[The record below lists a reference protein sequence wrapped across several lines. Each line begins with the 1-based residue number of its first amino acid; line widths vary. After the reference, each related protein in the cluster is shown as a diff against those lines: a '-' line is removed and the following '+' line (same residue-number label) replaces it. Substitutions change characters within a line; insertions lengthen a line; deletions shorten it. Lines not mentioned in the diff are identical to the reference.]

1 MRDFPPLVTA
11 WTERSTGSTDRTVP
25 DTRSPGRLLWWFVR
39 NQGLLFVACSL
50 LSLAWVLPAAASP
63 WVLGKAVDEG
73 IVPADTGRLTLWVL
87 VLLGVTVIGAGS
99 GVLYHTAVVRSWL
112 VALYGTVSLVT
123 HKSVI
128 LGHVL
133 PRRVPTGEVL
143 SVAGSDSDQFGGF
156 LEIVTHTIGQ
166 LIAYIAIAVIVLRIN
181 LELGLVILLV
191 APLLVLTSAPLLRPM
206 GNAQTR
212 ERTRDSELTGRAT
225 DIVAGLRILRG
236 IGGER
241 IFGDNYARQSQRVRE
256 AGVRAGAWQALVEAM
271 GVLLSGMFVVALM
284 WLGIREVRSGDLQ
297 IGELIMF
304 LGYALFL
311 LQPIRSFFF
320 LAQKSTRAIVSAR
333 KTASVLGQA
342 APWPQDRNAYLDP
355 DQPITDEESGVQ
367 IRPGSLTLVVSASP
381 DDSAA
386 LADRLGRYLPRESDP
401 PEMDG
406 DEDARGRQ
414 AALARRRAKEQRE
427 AIERRDTE
435 RAADTW
441 GVTVGS
447 IDLAQVDLAE
457 VRRTI
462 LVSDTSAF
470 VFAGTLQDAIDPHG
484 VCTREQAE
492 AALRAASAEDV
503 YDITPGGWQGVLDE
517 RGRGLSGGQRQR
529 LVLARALAQDPPVL
543 VLVEPT
549 SAVDAHTE
557 ARIAERLGAHRRGR
571 TTVVMS
577 ASPLLLHHADEVV
590 FLVDGV
596 VADTGRHEDLV
607 ARNAAYRDVVLRGEE
622 SASAPDPVGEEPM
635 KGARNGV
642 LRRSP
647 DHRAQ
652 DDRAQDDRAQDHR
665 AQDDDEYAHGREP
678 QDGERAPDAEHV
690 EVRS

>member
-11 WTERSTGSTDRTVP
+11 WTDRSTGADDATLP
-25 DTRSPGRLLWWFVR
+25 DTRSAARLLWWFVK

-50 LSLAWVLPAAASP
+50 LSLTWVLPSATAP
-63 WVLGKAVDEG
+63 WVLGKAIDEG
-73 IVPADTGRLTLWVL
+73 IVPGDTGRLTGWVL
-87 VLLGVTVIGAGS
+87 ILLVVTVIGAGS
-99 GVLYHTAVVRSWL
+99 GVVYHTAVVRSWL

-123 HKSVI
+123 HKSVV

-156 LEIVTHTIGQ
+156 IEIVTHTIGQ
-166 LIAYIAIAVIVLRIN
+166 LIAYVAIAVIVLRIN

-241 IFGDNYARQSQRVRE
+241 IFGDNYAQQSQRVRH
-256 AGVRAGAWQALVEAM
+256 AGVRAGAWQAVVEAM
-271 GVLLSGMFVVALM
+271 GVLLSGLFVVALM
-284 WLGIREVRSGDLQ
+284 WLGIREVQAGRLQ
-297 IGELIMF
+297 IGELVMF

-320 LAQKSTRAIVSAR
+320 LAQKSTRALVSAR
-333 KTASVLGQA
+333 KTASVLGQE
-342 APWPQDRNAYLDP
+342 APWPSDRRGTLDP
-355 DQPITDEESGVQ
+355 SQPITDAQSGLR
-367 IRPGSLTLVVSASP
+367 IRPGVLTVVVSGTP
-381 DDSAA
+381 DESAA
-386 LADRLGRYLPRESDP
+386 LADRLGRYLARESDP
-401 PEMDG
+401 LAMDAE
-406 DEDARGRQ
+406 EDARGKQ
-414 AALARRRAKEQRE
+414 AALARRLAEENRAIIQQRD
-427 AIERRDTE
+427 AD
-435 RAADTW
+435 RATQAW
-441 GVTVGS
+441 GVDVGGT
-447 IDLAQVDLAE
+447 DLAEVALEE

-462 LVSDTSAF
+462 LVSDTGAF
-470 VFAGTLQDAIDPHG
+470 VFAGTLQEAIDPHG
-484 VCTREQAE
+484 VCTRQQAE

-557 ARIAERLGAHRRGR
+557 ARIAARLGEHRTGR

-577 ASPLLLHHADEVV
+577 ASPLLLHHADEVA
-590 FLVDGV
+590 FLVDGA
-596 VADTGRHEDLV
+596 VAATGRHEELLV
-607 ARNAAYRDVVLRGEE
+607 SDDAYRHVVLRGE
-622 SASAPDPVGEEPM
+622 P
-635 KGARNGV
+635 
-642 LRRSP
+642 
-647 DHRAQ
+647 
-652 DDRAQDDRAQDHR
+652 
-665 AQDDDEYAHGREP
+665 
-678 QDGERAPDAEHV
+678 V
-690 EVRS
+690 EVGA